1 MFRFFLSLILMLPL
15 SASARVCIYLIPEVE
30 AYNRSLTLSD
40 IASIEGD
47 PAGQAGVLKIPQS
60 LYKDFIVD
68 RSELNDYLS
77 MSLNQTFTIFGNG
90 AKLSFKS
97 NIPDESPV
105 VIKDDKPFIVKKGE
119 NVDLVIRKKG
129 ISIEMSGKSL
139 QNGTEDDEISVRLK
153 NGKIL
158 KGKPLGAGRV
168 AVHL

>member
-1 MFRFFLSLILMLPL
+1 MHKVFLLLMLLLPL
-15 SASARVCIYLIPEVE
+15 SASARVSIYLIPEVE
-30 AYNRSLTLSD
+30 TYNRSLTLAD
-40 IASIEGD
+40 IAGLEGD
-47 PAGQAGVLKIPQS
+47 LDEQAGLLAIPPS
-60 LYKDFIVD
+60 LYKDLIVD

-77 MSLNQTFTIFGNG
+77 MSLNRTFTIFGNG
-90 AKLSFKS
+90 VKLSFKS
-97 NIPDESPV
+97 NIPDESL
-105 VIKDDKPFIVKKGE
+105 VIKDEKPVIVKKGE